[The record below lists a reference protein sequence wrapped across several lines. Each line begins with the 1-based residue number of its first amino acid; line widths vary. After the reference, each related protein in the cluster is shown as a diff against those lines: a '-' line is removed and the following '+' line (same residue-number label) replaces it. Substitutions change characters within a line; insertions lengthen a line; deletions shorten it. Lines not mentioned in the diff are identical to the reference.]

1 MIQVKFLEV
10 PAVGKPVRFEHNGR
24 TATSSPVAKCVF
36 GPGSTCQVTTS
47 SGSIYSGPYSQP
59 APPVQATLYA
69 AQAAHVASA
78 PVQPATYA
86 LADIEPAES
95 GCVVAILC
103 LVGFFFP
110 IIGIIVGAVMMSGNS
125 RRGRDTGRLVMQ
137 ASLIPIA
144 LAIVAIVLVFVF
156 PMALAAIGI
165 TTGS

>member
-47 SGSIYSGPYSQP
+47 SGSVYSGPYSQP
-59 APPVQATLYA
+59 AQMQPTLYA
-69 AQAAHVASA
+69 AQAVSVASA

-86 LADIEPAES
+86 VANIEPAES

-144 LAIVAIVLVFVF
+144 LAIVAIVLVFVL